1 MLKIFRLSF
10 LFSIILVCEVPA
22 QDIFTSKFK
31 KKTEFNIPK
40 FTEDYYCIKT
50 SKKYIPGKRI
60 YVIQLGG
67 FKFNFLKFD
76 GYKKIINLK
85 CKLNNM

>member
-1 MLKIFRLSF
+1 MI
-10 LFSIILVCEVPA
+10 CEVTA

-40 FTEDYYCIKT
+40 FTEDFFCIQS
-50 SKKYIPGKRI
+50 SKKYIPGKKI
-60 YVIQLGG
+60 FVIQLGG